1 MQAFAVFIEKYFRS
15 HGCSGANFTAT
26 INCTNSKTELQ
37 IEIIETQTIGIQIYF
52 VIKKNIPPF

>member
-1 MQAFAVFIEKYFRS
+1 MQVFAVFIEKYFRS
-15 HGCSGANFTAT
+15 YGCSGTNFTAT

-37 IEIIETQTIGIQIYF
+37 IEIIETKTIGIQIYF